1 MNPYGQNLRR
11 TIMKNTSILRA
22 IVSCGLV
29 IPCALVA
36 QPWDGAPTAAGDP
49 AGTPITWI
57 GCLQRCA
64 NFDSV
69 R

>member
-1 MNPYGQNLRR
+1 
-11 TIMKNTSILRA
+11 MKNTSILRA